1 MAAKFDPKA
10 KAKKQKIVA
19 AVLGVVLLGVL
30 AWQVPSLMKTL
41 NKKPPPSGAPAPAPA
56 PAPVPGATGAVVP
69 PATGTPVATSVSTG
83 TLVDS
88 DPAAQPAGGQLLTF
102 DRFASKDP
110 FAQQLGTPAASA
122 AAAAGKAAWK
132 PAPAPIPPPPRAA
145 KTPAAKTPAAVTS
158 ARISVNGA
166 PEQVGVGVSFPK
178 ADPLF
183 VLVTLTPTTAK
194 VGISEGTLDTGSPT
208 VTLKKGKKL
217 TLQNTVDGARYE
229 LLLVSTS

>member
-10 KAKKQKIVA
+10 KAKKQKVVA

-41 NKKPPPSGAPAPAPA
+41 NKKPPPSAAPAPA

-69 PATGTPVATSVSTG
+69 PASGTPVATSVSSG

-88 DPAAQPAGGQLLTF
+88 DPAAQAAGGQLGSF

-110 FAQQLGTPAASA
+110 FAQQLGAPTAPAAGRATASKPAPPPPPPQPPPPAATPAAA
-122 AAAAGKAAWK
+122 ATA
-132 PAPAPIPPPPRAA
+132 
-145 KTPAAKTPAAVTS
+145 
-158 ARISVNGA
+158 ARISVNGV
-166 PEQVGVGVSFPK
+166 PEQVGVGGSFPQ
-178 ADPLF
+178 ADPMF
-183 VLVTLTPTTAK
+183 VLMSLTATTAK
-194 VGISEGTLDTGSPT
+194 VGIADGTLDTGAST

-229 LLLVSTS
+229 LLLIATS

>member
-41 NKKPPPSGAPAPAPA
+41 NKKPPPSAAPAPPPA
-56 PAPVPGATGAVVP
+56 AVPGATGAVVP
-69 PATGTPVATSVSTG
+69 PSTGTPVATAVSTG

-102 DRFASKDP
+102 DRFSSKDP
-110 FAQQLGTPAASA
+110 FAQQLGTPAAPG
-122 AAAAGKAAWK
+122 AGKAASK
-132 PAPAPIPPPPRAA
+132 PATPPPPPPPPPPP
-145 KTPAAKTPAAVTS
+145 TAKTPAAVTS
-158 ARISVNGA
+158 ARISVNGV
-166 PEQVGVGVSFPK
+166 PEQVGVRSSFPQ

-183 VLVTLTPTTAK
+183 VLVALTPTTAK
-194 VGISEGTLDTGSPT
+194 VGISDGTLDTGSPT

-229 LLLVSTS
+229 LLLISTS

>member
-41 NKKPPPSGAPAPAPA
+41 NKKPPSSTVATPPPPGAGSPLPVSPGTAPAATPPPSG
-56 PAPVPGATGAVVP
+56 
-69 PATGTPVATSVSTG
+69 
-83 TLVDS
+83 TLIDS
-88 DPAAQPAGGQLLTF
+88 DPAAQAAGGQLVAF

-110 FAQQLGTPAASA
+110 FAQQLGTPTAPAAPAAS
-122 AAAAGKAAWK
+122 K
-132 PAPAPIPPPPRAA
+132 PAPPPPPPGSSAPTV
-145 KTPAAKTPAAVTS
+145 KPPAPTS
-158 ARISVNGA
+158 ARVSVNGVA
-166 PEQVGVGVSFPK
+166 EQVRVGDSFP
-178 ADPLF
+178 ADDPLF
-183 VLVTLTPTTAK
+183 VLVSLTTTSAK
-194 VGISEGTLDTGSPT
+194 IAISEGSLDSGGST

-229 LLLVSTS
+229 LLLVSTA

>member
-41 NKKPPPSGAPAPAPA
+41 NKKPPTSAAPAPPPA
-56 PAPVPGATGAVVP
+56 AVPGAPGTVAPP
-69 PATGTPVATSVSTG
+69 PATGSAVPAAVSSG

-88 DPAAQPAGGQLLTF
+88 DPAAQAAGGQLLTF
-102 DRFASKDP
+102 DRFESKDP
-110 FAQQLGTPAASA
+110 FAQQLGTQAAPAG
-122 AAAAGKAAWK
+122 GKAADSK
-132 PAPAPIPPPPRAA
+132 PASTLPPPPPPPP
-145 KTPAAKTPAAVTS
+145 PAAKTPTAVTS
-158 ARISVNGA
+158 ARISVNGV
-166 PEQVGVGVSFPK
+166 PEQVGIGAKFPQ

-183 VLVTLTPTTAK
+183 VLVALTPTTAK
-194 VGISEGTLDTGSPT
+194 VGISDGTLDTGSAT
-208 VTLKKGKKL
+208 VTLRKGKKL

-229 LLLVSTS
+229 LLLISTS

>member
-41 NKKPPPSGAPAPAPA
+41 NKKPPPSAAPAPAPA
-56 PAPVPGATGAVVP
+56 AVPGATGTVAP
-69 PATGTPVATSVSTG
+69 PAGTPVAAPVSSG
-83 TLVDS
+83 TLIDS
-88 DPAAQPAGGQLLTF
+88 DPAAQAAGGQLLTF
-102 DRFASKDP
+102 DRFESKDP
-110 FAQQLGTPAASA
+110 FAQQLGTHAAP
-122 AAAAGKAAWK
+122 AAAGKAASK
-132 PAPAPIPPPPRAA
+132 PAPTAPPPPPPPP
-145 KTPAAKTPAAVTS
+145 PAASRTPTAVSS
-158 ARISVNGA
+158 ARISVNGV
-166 PEQVGVGVSFPK
+166 PEQVGIGAGFPQ

-183 VLVTLTPTTAK
+183 VLVSVTRKTAK
-194 VGISEGTLDTGSPT
+194 VGISDGTLDTGSPT

-229 LLLVSTS
+229 LLLISTS

>member
-41 NKKPPPSGAPAPAPA
+41 NKKPPPAAAPAPA

-69 PATGTPVATSVSTG
+69 PATGAPVATSVSSG
-83 TLVDS
+83 TLIDS
-88 DPAAQPAGGQLLTF
+88 DPAAQAAGGQLVAF
-102 DRFASKDP
+102 DRFESKDP
-110 FAQQLGTPAASA
+110 FAQQLGTATARPAA
-122 AAAAGKAAWK
+122 KPWK
-132 PAPAPIPPPPRAA
+132 GGLAPPPPPPPPPPPASAA
-145 KTPAAKTPAAVTS
+145 KTPVAVTS
-158 ARISVNGA
+158 AKISVNGV
-166 PEQVGVGVSFPK
+166 PEQVGVSGSFPH

-183 VLVTLTPTTAK
+183 VLVSLTRTTAK
-194 VGISEGTLDTGSPT
+194 VSIADGSLDTGSPT

-229 LLLVSTS
+229 LLLIATS

>member
-10 KAKKQKIVA
+10 RAKKQKIVA

-41 NKKPPPSGAPAPAPA
+41 NKKPPPSAAPAPA

-69 PATGTPVATSVSTG
+69 PATGTPVATSVSSG

-88 DPAAQPAGGQLLTF
+88 DPATQAAGGQLVSF

-110 FAQQLGTPAASA
+110 FAQQLGTPTPPAAGRAASKPAPPPPPPPPPPPAQPA
-122 AAAAGKAAWK
+122 AAA
-132 PAPAPIPPPPRAA
+132 
-145 KTPAAKTPAAVTS
+145 TT
-158 ARISVNGA
+158 ARISVNGVS
-166 PEQVGVGVSFPK
+166 EQVGVGGSFPQ
-178 ADPLF
+178 ADPMF
-183 VLVTLTPTTAK
+183 VLMSLTATTAK
-194 VGISEGTLDTGSPT
+194 VGIADGTLDTGAPT

-229 LLLVSTS
+229 LLLIATS

>member
-30 AWQVPSLMKTL
+30 AWQVPSFMKTL
-41 NKKPPPSGAPAPAPA
+41 NKKPPPSAAPAPA

-69 PATGTPVATSVSTG
+69 PATGTPVATSVSSG
-83 TLVDS
+83 TLIDS
-88 DPAAQPAGGQLLTF
+88 DPAAQAAGGQLVSF

-110 FAQQLGTPAASA
+110 FAQQLGTPTAP
-122 AAAAGKAAWK
+122 AAGKAAASK
-132 PAPAPIPPPPRAA
+132 PAPPPPPPPPP
-145 KTPAAKTPAAVTS
+145 PAAKPSAAATA
-158 ARISVNGA
+158 ARISVNGVA
-166 PEQVGVGVSFPK
+166 QQVGVGGSFPQ
-178 ADPLF
+178 ADPMF
-183 VLVTLTPTTAK
+183 VLASLTTTTAK
-194 VGISEGTLDTGSPT
+194 VGIADGTLDTGSST

-229 LLLVSTS
+229 LLLISTS

>member
-41 NKKPPPSGAPAPAPA
+41 NKKPPPSAAPAPA

-69 PATGTPVATSVSTG
+69 PATGTPVATSVSSG

-88 DPAAQPAGGQLLTF
+88 DPAAQAAGGQLGSF

-110 FAQQLGTPAASA
+110 FAQQLGAPAAPPAGRA
-122 AAAAGKAAWK
+122 AVAK
-132 PAPAPIPPPPRAA
+132 PAPLPPPPPP
-145 KTPAAKTPAAVTS
+145 PAAGPPAAATA
-158 ARISVNGA
+158 ARISVNGV
-166 PEQVGVGVSFPK
+166 PEQVGVGGSFPQ
-178 ADPLF
+178 ADPMF
-183 VLVTLTPTTAK
+183 VLMSLTATTAK
-194 VGISEGTLDTGSPT
+194 VGIADGTLDTGSPT

-229 LLLVSTS
+229 LLLISTS

>member
-10 KAKKQKIVA
+10 KAKKQKIIA

-41 NKKPPPSGAPAPAPA
+41 NKKPPSAATPA
-56 PAPVPGATGAVVP
+56 PAPVPGAPGTAPVT
-69 PATGTPVATSVSTG
+69 PATGTPVAVSTG

-88 DPAAQPAGGQLLTF
+88 DPATQPAGGQLVSF

-110 FAQQLGTPAASA
+110 FAQQLGKPAAAPAAAKPSNSAPAPPPPPPPPPPSAKAASA
-122 AAAAGKAAWK
+122 A
-132 PAPAPIPPPPRAA
+132 
-145 KTPAAKTPAAVTS
+145 TS
-158 ARISVNGA
+158 ARIAVNGV
-166 PEQVGVGVSFPK
+166 PEQVGVGGSFPQ

-183 VLVTLTPTTAK
+183 VLVSLTATTAK
-194 VGISEGTLDTGSPT
+194 VGISGGSLDTGTAT

-229 LLLVSTS
+229 LLLIAVG

>member
-30 AWQVPSLMKTL
+30 AWQVPSMLKVM
-41 NKKPPPSGAPAPAPA
+41 NKKPPASTAPAPA
-56 PAPVPGATGAVVP
+56 APVPGTPVP
-69 PATGTPVATSVSTG
+69 PATGTAPTGVATAVSNG
-83 TLVDS
+83 TLADS
-88 DPAAQPAGGQLLTF
+88 DPAAQPAGGQLLSF

-110 FAQQLGTPAASA
+110 FAQQLGTRAAPKSSNPASA
-122 AAAAGKAAWK
+122 PK
-132 PAPAPIPPPPRAA
+132 PAPAPPPPPAAA
-145 KTPAAKTPAAVTS
+145 KSPVAAPTS

-166 PEQVGVGVSFPK
+166 AEQIAVGGSFPQ

-183 VLVTLTPTTAK
+183 VLVSVSGTTAK
-194 VGISEGTLDTGSPT
+194 VRLADGTLDSGAVT
-208 VTLKKGKKL
+208 VTLRKGKKL

-229 LLLVSTS
+229 LRLISTS